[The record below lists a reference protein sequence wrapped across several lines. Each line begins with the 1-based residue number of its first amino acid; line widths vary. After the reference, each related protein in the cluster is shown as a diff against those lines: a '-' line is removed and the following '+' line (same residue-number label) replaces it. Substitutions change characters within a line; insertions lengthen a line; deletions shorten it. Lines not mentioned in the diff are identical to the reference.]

1 MAAAT
6 ESEVT
11 TCRIMS
17 PDDANP
23 AGNVHG
29 GTIMRMI
36 ESAGYV
42 AAMRHLHSQKDSS
55 GSKPSCRAAV
65 THRLEHMDFLK
76 PIYIGNLAKLQ
87 ARVIFVK
94 NASLLVEVI
103 VKAEDLTKVS
113 ESLCNKA
120 YVWYLSMEKAEEG
133 EDEEKTVLLFP

>member
-1 MAAAT
+1 VFN
-6 ESEVT
+6 S
-11 TCRIMS
+11 
-17 PDDANP
+17 
-23 AGNVHG
+23 
-29 GTIMRMI
+29 
-36 ESAGYV
+36 V

-120 YVWYLSMEKAEEG
+120 YVWYLSMEVVAHSRCPLTSMNPVIMSIDQSYRIRRG
-133 EDEEKTVLLFP
+133 GRTCVCFGYCILHIC